1 MPALSQNLVFKI
13 TNGNT
18 TTNSVQV
25 SYPNTA
31 TTALIYTSERI
42 KGDGYFGSS
51 DGLHT
56 VFWSVAGFIG
66 TIEIQGTLASEPTD
80 SDWATITLTGLTN
93 QYVVDSTGAVTVAG
107 VDSTRYTAETTANK
121 SYNFT
126 GNFVWLRGRISE
138 FTQGVMNGISINR

>member
-25 SYPNTA
+25 DYPNTA
-31 TTALIYTSERI
+31 TTALIYQSERI
-42 KGDGYFGSS
+42 KGDGYFGGSG
-51 DGLHT
+51 GLHT
-56 VFWSVAGFIG
+56 VSWSVSGFIG
-66 TIEIQGTLASEPTD
+66 SMEVQGTLASEPTE
-80 SDWATITLTGLTN
+80 SDWGTLSLTDPNIKFVIDTTGAASLLGVGISRYTVATTITKT
-93 QYVVDSTGAVTVAG
+93 
-107 VDSTRYTAETTANK
+107 
-121 SYNFT
+121 YNFT

>member
-1 MPALSQNLVFKI
+1 MPALSQNLTFKI

-25 SYPNTA
+25 VYPTTA
-31 TTALIYTSERI
+31 TTALIYNSERI
-42 KGDGYFGSS
+42 KGDGYFGGS

-56 VFWSVAGFIG
+56 VFWNVSQFVG
-66 TIEIQGTLASEPTD
+66 TLEVQATLASEPVEA
-80 SDWATITLTGLTN
+80 DWVNVKLTEPGNRYTVDTTGLITA
-93 QYVVDSTGAVTVAG
+93 TGIET
-107 VDSTRYTAETTANK
+107 TRYTTPTTASK

-126 GNFVWLRGRISE
+126 GNFVWIRGHISE

>member
-25 SYPNTA
+25 DYPNTA
-31 TTALIYTSERI
+31 TTALIYQSERI

-56 VFWSVAGFIG
+56 VFWSVADFIG
-66 TIEIQGTLASEPTD
+66 TIEIQGTLASAPVD
-80 SDWATITLTGLTN
+80 DDWATITLTSPGN
-93 QYVVDSTGAVTVAG
+93 RYVVDSTGAVSVAV
-107 VDSTRYTAETTANK
+107 VDTTRYTTETTANK

-126 GNFVWLRGRISE
+126 GNFVWIRGRISE

>member
-25 SYPNTA
+25 DYPNTA
-31 TTALIYTSERI
+31 TTALIYQSERI

-56 VFWSVAGFIG
+56 VFWSVADFIG
-66 TIEIQGTLASEPTD
+66 TIEIQGTLASAPVD
-80 SDWATITLTGLTN
+80 NDWATITLTSPRN
-93 QYVVDSTGAVTVAG
+93 RYVVDSTGAVSVAG
-107 VDSTRYTAETTANK
+107 VDTTRYTTETTANK